1 MKDRVREQGTE
12 EGHIKEFRP
21 RWRTMGRGMKAGQRE
36 KKSPLLEGRGP
47 QHVCVCAQLCPP
59 LPRPQGCLCRP
70 VCSVQADTFTELSS
84 HCNPKTLPFQENKLM
99 RLFPV
104 VMIKKRSG
112 EETGGNCVHI
122 WRNLREGRTD
132 KRGTLL

>member
-12 EGHIKEFRP
+12 EGHIREFRP

-59 LPRPQGCLCRP
+59 PAPRAACADLP
-70 VCSVQADTFTELSS
+70 ALSRQTPS
-84 HCNPKTLPFQENKLM
+84 QNFPATATLKHS
-99 RLFPV
+99 LF
-104 VMIKKRSG
+104 KKI
-112 EETGGNCVHI
+112 N
-122 WRNLREGRTD
+122 
-132 KRGTLL
+132 